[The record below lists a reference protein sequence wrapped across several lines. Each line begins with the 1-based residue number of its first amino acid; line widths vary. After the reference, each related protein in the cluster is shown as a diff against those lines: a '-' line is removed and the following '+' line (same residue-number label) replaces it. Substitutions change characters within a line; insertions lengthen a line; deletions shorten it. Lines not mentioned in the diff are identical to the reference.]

1 MKYEKKERKLTKHI
15 GIMVQNGGKI
25 GRVESARCYGNRLH
39 RPTLRG
45 GIINVD
51 SSGVGSVHIKEVD
64 GVCEL
69 LHNKKLLSLLS
80 IQKRK

>member
-1 MKYEKKERKLTKHI
+1 MI
-15 GIMVQNGGKI
+15 QNGGKI

-39 RPTLRG
+39 RPTLRS
-45 GIINVD
+45 GIVNVD

-69 LHNKKLLSLLS
+69 LHKKLLSLLS